1 MKTSLTTLEG
11 LKRSLTVELPVD
23 IFNER
28 TEKII
33 KGLAG
38 KVRVD
43 GFRKG
48 KIPPAVLKQRFG
60 GSAKSDAATEIVGET
75 LADALTDAD
84 VSPAT
89 QPSLTNIDT
98 ENADSLIYTLE
109 FEVYPEIKV
118 NALSKLTIDQV
129 SSQVTEEDEERA
141 LQDLQ
146 DRSTEYKTVK
156 RKSKDGDR
164 LIIDFEG
171 LLDGES
177 FEGGAAEGFE
187 IVLGKGTMIEGF
199 EKGLIDVASGKTVEV
214 NATFPEDYHVENLA
228 GREAVF
234 KVKVNEIGSPI
245 ELKRDDE
252 FAKKYGEKD
261 FETMKSRMTN
271 QMKLE
276 LDSRL
281 VQQNKDTAFSALLE
295 ANDFEV
301 PEGSISSE
309 AEKLQQDM
317 ESRME
322 QQGMPSKG
330 KLPAEMFNEE
340 AARRVKLGLLI
351 NKIAT
356 DSEITAEKDLVDAK
370 LNEMSLQYGESA
382 QQMID
387 WYNTDPSRLA
397 NIESIVVE
405 DLVAKHVAEKAKV
418 TTTDKTFLEIM
429 NTQNFCILL
438 KNHHLE
444 TNLLKSQD

>member
-1 MKTSLTTLEG
+1 MKTSLNTLDG

-23 IFNER
+23 TFNDK

-33 KGLAG
+33 KSLAT
-38 KVRVD
+38 KVRID

-48 KIPPAVLKQRFG
+48 KIPANILRQRFG
-60 GSAKSDAATEIVGET
+60 ASAKSDAATEMVSET
-75 LADALTDAD
+75 LEDALKDAD
-84 VSPAT
+84 VVPAA
-89 QPSLTNIDT
+89 QPSLTNVDT
-98 ENADSLIYTLE
+98 ENSESLIYTIE

-118 NALSKLTIDQV
+118 NTLSNLKINQV
-129 SSQVTEEDEERA
+129 TSKVTEEDEERA

-146 DRSTEYKTVK
+146 DRSTEYKSVK
-156 RKSKDGDR
+156 RKSKEGDR
-164 LIIDFEG
+164 LVIDFEG
-171 LLDGES
+171 LMDGES

-187 IVLGKGTMIEGF
+187 IVLGRGTMIDGF
-199 EKGLIDVASGKTVEV
+199 EKGLIDIAPGKTVEV

-234 KVKVNEIGSPI
+234 KVKVNEVGSPI

-252 FAKKYGEKD
+252 FAKKFGEKD
-261 FETMKSRMTN
+261 FETMKTRMTS
-271 QMKLE
+271 QMKMELE
-276 LDSRL
+276 SRL

-301 PEGSISSE
+301 PEGSVSSE
-309 AEKLQQDM
+309 ALRLQQDM

-330 KLPAEMFNEE
+330 KLPVEMFNEE

-405 DLVAKHVAEKAKV
+405 DLVAKHIADEAKV
-418 TTTDKTFLEIM
+418 TSTEKNFLEIM
-429 NTQNFCILL
+429 NTQN
-438 KNHHLE
+438 
-444 TNLLKSQD
+444 

>member
-23 IFNER
+23 TFNQK

-33 KGLAG
+33 KSLAT
-38 KVRVD
+38 KVRID

-48 KIPPAVLKQRFG
+48 KIPANILRQRFG
-60 GSAKSDAATEIVGET
+60 ASAKSDAATEMVSET
-75 LADALTDAD
+75 LEDALKDAD
-84 VSPAT
+84 VVPAA
-89 QPSLTNIDT
+89 QPSLTNVDT
-98 ENADSLIYTLE
+98 ENSESLIYTIE
-109 FEVYPEIKV
+109 FEVYPEIKL
-118 NALSKLTIDQV
+118 NALSSLKIDQV
-129 SSQVTEEDEERA
+129 TSKVTEEDEERA

-146 DRSTEYKTVK
+146 DRSTEYKSVK
-156 RKSKDGDR
+156 RKSKEGDR

-171 LLDGES
+171 LMDGES
-177 FEGGAAEGFE
+177 FEGGAAEAFE
-187 IVLGKGTMIEGF
+187 IILGKGTMIDGF
-199 EKGLIDVASGKTVEV
+199 EKGLIDIAPGKNVEV

-228 GREAVF
+228 GREAIF
-234 KVKVNEIGSPI
+234 KVKVNEVGSPI

-252 FAKKYGEKD
+252 FAKKFGESD
-261 FETMKSRMTN
+261 FETMKTRMTS
-271 QMKLE
+271 QMKME

-301 PEGSISSE
+301 PEGSVSSE
-309 AEKLQQDM
+309 ALRLQQDM

-405 DLVAKHVAEKAKV
+405 DLVAKHIADEAKV
-418 TTTDKTFLEIM
+418 TSTEKNFLEIM
-429 NTQNFCILL
+429 NTQN
-438 KNHHLE
+438 
-444 TNLLKSQD
+444 

>member
-1 MKTSLTTLEG
+1 MKTSLNTLDG

-23 IFNER
+23 TFNDK

-33 KGLAG
+33 KSLAT
-38 KVRVD
+38 KVRID

-48 KIPPAVLKQRFG
+48 KIPANILRQRFG
-60 GSAKSDAATEIVGET
+60 ASAKSDAATEMVSET
-75 LADALTDAD
+75 LEDALKDAD
-84 VSPAT
+84 VVPAA
-89 QPSLTNIDT
+89 QPSLTNVDT
-98 ENADSLIYTLE
+98 ENSESLIYTIE

-118 NALSKLTIDQV
+118 NTLSSLKIDQV
-129 SSQVTEEDEERA
+129 TSKVTEEDEERA

-146 DRSTEYKTVK
+146 DRSTEYKSVK
-156 RKSKDGDR
+156 RKSKEGDR
-164 LIIDFEG
+164 LVIDFEG
-171 LLDGES
+171 LMDGES

-187 IVLGKGTMIEGF
+187 IVLGRGTMIDGF
-199 EKGLIDVASGKTVEV
+199 EKGLIDIAPGKTVEV

-234 KVKVNEIGSPI
+234 KVKVNEVGSPI

-252 FAKKYGEKD
+252 FAKKFGEKD
-261 FETMKSRMTN
+261 FETMKTRMTS
-271 QMKLE
+271 QMKMELE
-276 LDSRL
+276 SRL

-301 PEGSISSE
+301 PEGSVSSD
-309 AEKLQQDM
+309 ALRLQQDM

-330 KLPAEMFNEE
+330 KLPVEMFNEE

-405 DLVAKHVAEKAKV
+405 DLVAKHIADEAKV
-418 TTTDKTFLEIM
+418 TSTEKNFLEIM
-429 NTQNFCILL
+429 NTQN
-438 KNHHLE
+438 
-444 TNLLKSQD
+444 

>member
-1 MKTSLTTLEG
+1 MKTSLNTLDG

-23 IFNER
+23 TFNDK

-33 KGLAG
+33 KSLAT
-38 KVRVD
+38 KVRID

-48 KIPPAVLKQRFG
+48 KIPANILRQRFG
-60 GSAKSDAATEIVGET
+60 ASAKSDAATEMVSET
-75 LADALTDAD
+75 LEDALKDAD
-84 VSPAT
+84 VVPAA
-89 QPSLTNIDT
+89 QPSLTNVDT
-98 ENADSLIYTLE
+98 ENSESLIYTIE

-118 NALSKLTIDQV
+118 NTLSSLKIDQV
-129 SSQVTEEDEERA
+129 TSKVTEEDEERA

-146 DRSTEYKTVK
+146 DRSTEYKSVK
-156 RKSKDGDR
+156 RKSKEGDR
-164 LIIDFEG
+164 LVIDFEG
-171 LLDGES
+171 LMDGES

-187 IVLGKGTMIEGF
+187 IVLGRGTMIDGF
-199 EKGLIDVASGKTVEV
+199 EKGLIDIAPGKTVEV

-234 KVKVNEIGSPI
+234 KVKVNEVGSPI

-252 FAKKYGEKD
+252 FAKKFGEKD
-261 FETMKSRMTN
+261 FETMKIRMTS
-271 QMKLE
+271 QMKMELE
-276 LDSRL
+276 SRL

-301 PEGSISSE
+301 PEGSVSSE
-309 AEKLQQDM
+309 ALRLQQDM

-330 KLPAEMFNEE
+330 KLPVEMFNEE

-405 DLVAKHVAEKAKV
+405 DLVAKHIADEAKV
-418 TTTDKTFLEIM
+418 TSTEKNFLEIM
-429 NTQNFCILL
+429 NTQN
-438 KNHHLE
+438 
-444 TNLLKSQD
+444 

>member
-23 IFNER
+23 TFNQK

-33 KGLAG
+33 QSLGA

-48 KIPPAVLKQRFG
+48 KVPANILRQRFG
-60 GSAKSDAATEIVGET
+60 ASAKSDAATEIVSET
-75 LADALTDAD
+75 LEDALKDAD
-84 VSPAT
+84 VSPAA

-98 ENADSLIYTLE
+98 ENSQNLIYTLE
-109 FEVYPEIKV
+109 FEVYPEIKL
-118 NALSKLTIDQV
+118 NSLSSLKIDQV
-129 SSQVTEEDEERA
+129 ASKVTEEDEERA

-146 DRSTEYKTVK
+146 ARSTEYKSVK

-171 LLDGES
+171 LMDGES

-187 IVLGKGTMIEGF
+187 IILGRGAMIEGF
-199 EKGLIDVASGKTVEV
+199 EKGLIDVAPGKTVEV

-228 GREAVF
+228 GREALF
-234 KVKVNEIGSPI
+234 KVKINEVGSPI

-252 FAKKYGEKD
+252 FAKKFGEKD
-261 FETMKSRMTN
+261 FESMKSRMSS

-301 PEGSISSE
+301 PEGSVSSE
-309 AEKLQQDM
+309 ALRLQQDM

-405 DLVAKHVAEKAKV
+405 DLVAKHIAEKAKV
-418 TTTDKTFLEIM
+418 TSTDKTFLEIM
-429 NTQNFCILL
+429 NTQN
-438 KNHHLE
+438 
-444 TNLLKSQD
+444 

>member
-11 LKRSLTVELPVD
+11 LKRSLKVELPVET
-23 IFNER
+23 FNQK
-28 TEKII
+28 TEQII
-33 KGLAG
+33 KGLAT
-38 KVRVD
+38 KVRID

-48 KIPPAVLKQRFG
+48 KIPANILRQRFG
-60 GSAKSDAATEIVGET
+60 ASAKSDAATEMVSET
-75 LADALTDAD
+75 LEDALKDAE
-84 VSPAT
+84 VVPAA

-98 ENADSLIYTLE
+98 ENSESLIYTIE
-109 FEVYPEIKV
+109 FEVYPEIKL
-118 NALSKLTIDQV
+118 NSLSSLKIEQV
-129 SSQVTEEDEERA
+129 TSKVTEEDEERA

-146 DRSTEYKTVK
+146 DRSTEYKSVK
-156 RKSKDGDR
+156 RKSKEGDR
-164 LIIDFEG
+164 LVIDFEG
-171 LLDGES
+171 LMDGEP

-187 IVLGKGTMIEGF
+187 IILGRGAMIEGF
-199 EKGLIDVASGKTVEV
+199 EQGLIDVASGKNVEV
-214 NATFPEDYHVENLA
+214 NAAFPEDYHVENLA

-234 KVKVNEIGSPI
+234 KVKVNEVGSPI

-252 FAKKYGEKD
+252 FAKKFGEKD
-261 FETMKSRMTN
+261 FETMKSRMSS

-301 PEGSISSE
+301 PEGSVSSE
-309 AEKLQQDM
+309 ALRLQQDM

-340 AARRVKLGLLI
+340 ATRRVKLGLLI

-370 LNEMSLQYGESA
+370 LKEISLQYGESA

-405 DLVAKHVAEKAKV
+405 DLVAKHIADKAKV
-418 TTTDKTFLEIM
+418 TSTEKNFLEIM
-429 NTQNFCILL
+429 NTQN
-438 KNHHLE
+438 
-444 TNLLKSQD
+444 

>member
-370 LNEMSLQYGESA
+370 LNEMSLQYGESE
-382 QQMID
+382 QQMIG

-429 NTQNFCILL
+429 NTQN
-438 KNHHLE
+438 
-444 TNLLKSQD
+444 

>member
-23 IFNER
+23 TFNQK

-33 KGLAG
+33 QSLGA

-48 KIPPAVLKQRFG
+48 KVPANILRQRFG
-60 GSAKSDAATEIVGET
+60 ASAKSDAATEMVSET
-75 LADALTDAD
+75 LEDALKDAD
-84 VSPAT
+84 VSPAA

-98 ENADSLIYTLE
+98 ENSQNLIYTLE
-109 FEVYPEIKV
+109 FEVYPEIKL
-118 NALSKLTIDQV
+118 NSLSSLKIDQV
-129 SSQVTEEDEERA
+129 ASKVTEEDEERA

-146 DRSTEYKTVK
+146 ARSTEYKSVK

-171 LLDGES
+171 LMDGES

-187 IVLGKGTMIEGF
+187 IILGRGAMIEGF
-199 EKGLIDVASGKTVEV
+199 EKGLIDVAPGKTVEV

-228 GREAVF
+228 GREALF
-234 KVKVNEIGSPI
+234 KVKINEVGSPI

-252 FAKKYGEKD
+252 FAKKFGEKD
-261 FETMKSRMTN
+261 FESMKSRMSS

-295 ANDFEV
+295 ANDFDV
-301 PEGSISSE
+301 PEGSVSSE
-309 AEKLQQDM
+309 ALRLQQDM

-322 QQGMPSKG
+322 QQGIPSKG

-405 DLVAKHVAEKAKV
+405 DLVAKHIAEKAKV
-418 TTTDKTFLEIM
+418 TSTDKTFLEIM
-429 NTQNFCILL
+429 NTQN
-438 KNHHLE
+438 
-444 TNLLKSQD
+444 

>member
-1 MKTSLTTLEG
+1 MKTSLTKLEG
-11 LKRSLTVELPVD
+11 LKRSLTVELPID
-23 IFNER
+23 TFNQK

-33 KGLAG
+33 KSLAS
-38 KVRVD
+38 KVRID

-48 KIPPAVLKQRFG
+48 KIPAAILRQRVG
-60 GSAKSDAATEIVGET
+60 GSAKSDAANEIVTET
-75 LADALTDAD
+75 LAEALTDVDA
-84 VSPAT
+84 SPAA
-89 QPSLTNIDT
+89 QPSLVNVDT
-98 ENADSLIYTLE
+98 ENSEKFIYTIE

-118 NALSKLTIDQV
+118 ASLSNLKMDQV
-129 SSQVTEEDEERA
+129 DSKVTEEDEERA

-156 RKSKDGDR
+156 RKSKEGDR

-187 IVLGKGTMIEGF
+187 IVLGRGTMIEGF
-199 EKGLIDVASGKTVEV
+199 EKGLIDIAPEKTVEV
-214 NATFPEDYHVENLA
+214 TATFPEDYHVENLA

-234 KVKVNEIGSPI
+234 KVTINEVGEPT
-245 ELKRDDE
+245 EVKRDDE
-252 FAKKYGEKD
+252 FAKKFGEKD
-261 FETMKSRMTN
+261 FETMKSRMTK
-271 QMKLE
+271 QMQVELE
-276 LDSRL
+276 SRL
-281 VQQNKDTAFSALLE
+281 VQQNKDTAFTALLD

-301 PEGSISSE
+301 PEGSISTESL
-309 AEKLQQDM
+309 KLQQDM

-330 KLPAEMFNEE
+330 KLPAEMFQEE

-356 DSEITAEKDLVDAK
+356 DGEIKAEKDQVDAK
-370 LNEMSLQYGESA
+370 LNEMALQYGESA

-387 WYNTDPSRLA
+387 WYNTEPSRLA

-405 DLVAKHVAEKAKV
+405 DMVAKHVAEQAKV
-418 TTTDKTFLEIM
+418 TMTDKTFLEIM
-429 NTQNFCILL
+429 SPQN
-438 KNHHLE
+438 
-444 TNLLKSQD
+444 

>member
-23 IFNER
+23 TFNQK

-33 KGLAG
+33 MSLAS
-38 KVRVD
+38 KVRID

-48 KIPPAVLKQRFG
+48 KIPANILRQRFG
-60 GSAKSDAATEIVGET
+60 ASAKSDAATEMVSET
-75 LADALTDAD
+75 LEDALKD
-84 VSPAT
+84 VDLVPAA
-89 QPSLTNIDT
+89 QPSLTNVDT
-98 ENADSLIYTLE
+98 ENSESLVYTIE
-109 FEVYPEIKV
+109 FEVYPEIKL
-118 NALSKLTIDQV
+118 NSLSKLKIDQV
-129 SSQVTEEDEERA
+129 TSKVTKEDEERA

-146 DRSTEYKTVK
+146 DRSTEYKSVK
-156 RKSKDGDR
+156 RKSKEGDR

-171 LLDGES
+171 LMDGES

-187 IVLGKGTMIEGF
+187 IILGRGTMIEGF
-199 EKGLIDVASGKTVEV
+199 EKGLIDIAPGKAVEV

-234 KVKVNEIGSPI
+234 KVKVNEVGSPI
-245 ELKRDDE
+245 ELKRDDD
-252 FAKKYGEKD
+252 FAKKFGEKD
-261 FETMKSRMTN
+261 FETMKSRMN
-271 QMKLE
+271 SQMKIE

-281 VQQNKDTAFSALLE
+281 IQQNKDTAFSALLE

-309 AEKLQQDM
+309 ASRLQQDM

-356 DSEITAEKDLVDAK
+356 DSEITADKDLVDAK

-382 QQMID
+382 QQMVD

-397 NIESIVVE
+397 SIESIVVE
-405 DLVAKHVAEKAKV
+405 DLVAKHIANEAKV
-418 TTTDKTFLEIM
+418 TSTDRNFLEIM
-429 NTQNFCILL
+429 NTQN
-438 KNHHLE
+438 
-444 TNLLKSQD
+444 

>member
-11 LKRSLTVELPVD
+11 LKRSLKVELPVET
-23 IFNER
+23 FNQK
-28 TEKII
+28 TEQII
-33 KGLAG
+33 KGLAT
-38 KVRVD
+38 KVRID

-48 KIPPAVLKQRFG
+48 KIPANILRQRFG
-60 GSAKSDAATEIVGET
+60 ASAKSDAATEMVSET
-75 LADALTDAD
+75 LEDALKDAD
-84 VSPAT
+84 IVPAA

-98 ENADSLIYTLE
+98 ENSESLIYTIE
-109 FEVYPEIKV
+109 FEVYPEIKL
-118 NALSKLTIDQV
+118 NSLSSLKIEQV
-129 SSQVTEEDEERA
+129 TSKVTEEDEERA

-146 DRSTEYKTVK
+146 DRSTEYKSVK
-156 RKSKDGDR
+156 RKSKEGDR
-164 LIIDFEG
+164 LVIDFEG
-171 LLDGES
+171 LMDGEP

-187 IVLGKGTMIEGF
+187 IILGRGAMIEGF
-199 EKGLIDVASGKTVEV
+199 EQGLIDVASGKNVEV
-214 NATFPEDYHVENLA
+214 NAAFPEDYHVENLA

-234 KVKVNEIGSPI
+234 KIKVNEVGSPI

-252 FAKKYGEKD
+252 FAKKFGEKD
-261 FETMKSRMTN
+261 FETMKSRMSS

-301 PEGSISSE
+301 PEGSVSSE
-309 AEKLQQDM
+309 ALRLQQDM

-340 AARRVKLGLLI
+340 ATRRVKLGLLI

-370 LNEMSLQYGESA
+370 LKEISLQYGESA

-405 DLVAKHVAEKAKV
+405 DLVAKHIADKAKV
-418 TTTDKTFLEIM
+418 TSTEKNFLEIM
-429 NTQNFCILL
+429 NTQN
-438 KNHHLE
+438 
-444 TNLLKSQD
+444 

>member
-23 IFNER
+23 TFNQK
-28 TEKII
+28 TEKNIQS
-33 KGLAG
+33 LAT
-38 KVRVD
+38 KVRID

-48 KIPPAVLKQRFG
+48 KVPANILRQRFG
-60 GSAKSDAATEIVGET
+60 ASAKSDAATEMVSET
-75 LADALTDAD
+75 LEEALKDANI
-84 VSPAT
+84 SPAA

-98 ENADSLIYTLE
+98 ENSESLIYTIE
-109 FEVYPEIKV
+109 FEVYPEIKI
-118 NALSKLTIDQV
+118 NSLSKLKIDQV
-129 SSQVTEEDEERA
+129 TSKVTEEDEERA

-146 DRSTEYKTVK
+146 DRSTEYKSVK

-171 LLDGES
+171 LIDGES

-187 IVLGKGTMIEGF
+187 IILGRGAMIEGF
-199 EKGLIDVASGKTVEV
+199 EQSLVDIAPGKNVEV

-234 KVKVNEIGSPI
+234 KVKVNEVGSPI
-245 ELKRDDE
+245 GVKRDDD
-252 FAKKYGEKD
+252 FANKFGEKD

-281 VQQNKDTAFSALLE
+281 VQQNKNTAFSALLE

-301 PEGSISSE
+301 PEGSVSSE
-309 AEKLQQDM
+309 AHRLQQDM

-330 KLPAEMFNEE
+330 KLPAEMFQEE

-370 LNEMSLQYGESA
+370 LSEMSLQYGESA

-397 NIESIVVE
+397 SIESIVVE
-405 DLVAKHVAEKAKV
+405 DLVAKHIAEQAKV
-418 TTTDKTFLEIM
+418 TSTEKTFLEIM
-429 NTQNFCILL
+429 NTQN
-438 KNHHLE
+438 
-444 TNLLKSQD
+444 

>member
-11 LKRSLTVELPVD
+11 LKRSLKVELPVD
-23 IFNER
+23 TFNQK

-33 KGLAG
+33 KSLAT
-38 KVRVD
+38 KVRID

-48 KIPPAVLKQRFG
+48 KIPANILRQRFG
-60 GSAKSDAATEIVGET
+60 ASAKSDAATEMVSET
-75 LADALTDAD
+75 LEDALKDAD
-84 VSPAT
+84 VVPAA
-89 QPSLTNIDT
+89 QPSLTNVDT
-98 ENADSLIYTLE
+98 ENSESLIYTIE
-109 FEVYPEIKV
+109 FEVYPEIKL
-118 NALSKLTIDQV
+118 NALSSLKIDQV
-129 SSQVTEEDEERA
+129 TSKVTEEDEERA

-146 DRSTEYKTVK
+146 DRSTEYKSVK
-156 RKSKDGDR
+156 RKSKEGDR

-171 LLDGES
+171 LMDGES
-177 FEGGAAEGFE
+177 FEGGAAEAFE
-187 IVLGKGTMIEGF
+187 IILGRGTMIDGF
-199 EKGLIDVASGKTVEV
+199 EKGLIDIAPGKNVEV

-228 GREAVF
+228 GREAIF
-234 KVKVNEIGSPI
+234 KVKVNEVGSPI

-252 FAKKYGEKD
+252 FAKKFGESD
-261 FETMKSRMTN
+261 FETMKTRMTS
-271 QMKLE
+271 QMKME

-301 PEGSISSE
+301 PKGSVSSE
-309 AEKLQQDM
+309 ALRLQQDM

-405 DLVAKHVAEKAKV
+405 DLVAKHIADEAKV
-418 TTTDKTFLEIM
+418 TSTEKNFLEIM
-429 NTQNFCILL
+429 NTQN
-438 KNHHLE
+438 
-444 TNLLKSQD
+444 

>member
-11 LKRSLTVELPVD
+11 LKRSLKVELPVET
-23 IFNER
+23 FNQK
-28 TEKII
+28 TEQII
-33 KGLAG
+33 KGLAT
-38 KVRVD
+38 KVRID

-48 KIPPAVLKQRFG
+48 KIPANILRQRFG
-60 GSAKSDAATEIVGET
+60 ASAKSDAATEMVSET
-75 LADALTDAD
+75 LEDALKDAD
-84 VSPAT
+84 VVPAA

-98 ENADSLIYTLE
+98 QNSESLIYTIE
-109 FEVYPEIKV
+109 FEVYPEIKL
-118 NALSKLTIDQV
+118 NSLSSLKIEQV
-129 SSQVTEEDEERA
+129 TSKVTEEDEERA

-146 DRSTEYKTVK
+146 DRSTEYKSVK
-156 RKSKDGDR
+156 RKSKEGDR

-171 LLDGES
+171 LMDGEP

-187 IVLGKGTMIEGF
+187 IILGRGAMIEGF
-199 EKGLIDVASGKTVEV
+199 EQGLIDVASGKNVEV
-214 NATFPEDYHVENLA
+214 NAAFPEDYHVENLA

-234 KVKVNEIGSPI
+234 KVKVNEVGSPI
-245 ELKRDDE
+245 ELKRDNE
-252 FAKKYGEKD
+252 FAKKFGEKD
-261 FETMKSRMTN
+261 FETMKSRMSS

-301 PEGSISSE
+301 PEGSVSSE
-309 AEKLQQDM
+309 ALRLQQDM

-340 AARRVKLGLLI
+340 ATRRVKLGLLI

-370 LNEMSLQYGESA
+370 LKEISLQYGESA

-405 DLVAKHVAEKAKV
+405 DLVAKHIADKAKV
-418 TTTDKTFLEIM
+418 TSTEKNFLEIM
-429 NTQNFCILL
+429 NTQN
-438 KNHHLE
+438 
-444 TNLLKSQD
+444 

>member
-234 KVKVNEIGSPI
+234 KVKVNEIGSAI

-429 NTQNFCILL
+429 NTQN
-438 KNHHLE
+438 
-444 TNLLKSQD
+444 

>member
-23 IFNER
+23 TFNQK

-33 KGLAG
+33 KSLAT
-38 KVRVD
+38 KVRID

-48 KIPPAVLKQRFG
+48 KIPANILRQRFG
-60 GSAKSDAATEIVGET
+60 ASAKSDAATEMVSET
-75 LADALTDAD
+75 LEDALKDAD
-84 VSPAT
+84 VVPAA
-89 QPSLTNIDT
+89 QPSLTNVDT
-98 ENADSLIYTLE
+98 ENSESLIYTIE
-109 FEVYPEIKV
+109 FEVYPEIKL
-118 NALSKLTIDQV
+118 NALSSLKIDQV
-129 SSQVTEEDEERA
+129 TSKVTEEDEERA

-146 DRSTEYKTVK
+146 DRSTEYKSVK
-156 RKSKDGDR
+156 RKSKEGDR

-171 LLDGES
+171 LMDGES
-177 FEGGAAEGFE
+177 FEGGAAEAFE
-187 IVLGKGTMIEGF
+187 IILGRGTMIDGF
-199 EKGLIDVASGKTVEV
+199 EKGLIDIAPGKNVEV

-228 GREAVF
+228 GREAIF
-234 KVKVNEIGSPI
+234 KIKVNEVGSPI

-252 FAKKYGEKD
+252 FAKKFGESD
-261 FETMKSRMTN
+261 FETMKTRMTS
-271 QMKLE
+271 QMKME

-301 PEGSISSE
+301 PEGSVSSE
-309 AEKLQQDM
+309 ALRLQQDM

-405 DLVAKHVAEKAKV
+405 DLVAKHIADEAKV
-418 TTTDKTFLEIM
+418 TSTEKNFLEIM
-429 NTQNFCILL
+429 NTQN
-438 KNHHLE
+438 
-444 TNLLKSQD
+444 

>member
-11 LKRSLTVELPVD
+11 LKRSLKVELPVET
-23 IFNER
+23 FNQK
-28 TEKII
+28 TEQII
-33 KGLAG
+33 KGLAT
-38 KVRVD
+38 KVRID

-48 KIPPAVLKQRFG
+48 KIPANILRQRFG
-60 GSAKSDAATEIVGET
+60 ASAKSDAATEMVSET
-75 LADALTDAD
+75 LEDALKDAD
-84 VSPAT
+84 VVPAA

-98 ENADSLIYTLE
+98 ENSESLIYTIE
-109 FEVYPEIKV
+109 FEVYPEIKL
-118 NALSKLTIDQV
+118 NSLSSLKIEQV
-129 SSQVTEEDEERA
+129 TSKVTEEDEERA

-146 DRSTEYKTVK
+146 DRSTEYKSVK
-156 RKSKDGDR
+156 RKSKEGDR
-164 LIIDFEG
+164 LVIDFEG
-171 LLDGES
+171 LIDGEP

-187 IVLGKGTMIEGF
+187 IILGRGAMIEGF
-199 EKGLIDVASGKTVEV
+199 EQGLIDVASGKNVEV
-214 NATFPEDYHVENLA
+214 NAAFPEDYHVENLA

-234 KVKVNEIGSPI
+234 KVKVNEVGSPI

-252 FAKKYGEKD
+252 FAKKFGEKD
-261 FETMKSRMTN
+261 FETMKSRMSS

-301 PEGSISSE
+301 PEGSVSSE
-309 AEKLQQDM
+309 ALRLQQDM

-340 AARRVKLGLLI
+340 ATRRVKLGLLI

-370 LNEMSLQYGESA
+370 LKEMSLQYGESA

-405 DLVAKHVAEKAKV
+405 DLVAKHIADKAKV
-418 TTTDKTFLEIM
+418 TSTEKNFLEIM
-429 NTQNFCILL
+429 NTQN
-438 KNHHLE
+438 
-444 TNLLKSQD
+444 

>member
-11 LKRSLTVELPVD
+11 LKRSLKVELPVET
-23 IFNER
+23 FNQK
-28 TEKII
+28 TEQII
-33 KGLAG
+33 KGLAT
-38 KVRVD
+38 KVRID

-48 KIPPAVLKQRFG
+48 KIPANILRQRFG
-60 GSAKSDAATEIVGET
+60 ASAKSDAATEMVSET
-75 LADALTDAD
+75 LEDALKDAD
-84 VSPAT
+84 VVPAA

-98 ENADSLIYTLE
+98 ENSESLIYTIE
-109 FEVYPEIKV
+109 FEVYPEIKI
-118 NALSKLTIDQV
+118 NSLSSLKIEQV
-129 SSQVTEEDEERA
+129 TSKVTEEDEERA

-146 DRSTEYKTVK
+146 DRSTEYKSVK
-156 RKSKDGDR
+156 RKSKEGDR
-164 LIIDFEG
+164 LVIDFEG
-171 LLDGES
+171 LIDGEP

-187 IVLGKGTMIEGF
+187 IILGRGAMIEGF
-199 EKGLIDVASGKTVEV
+199 EQGLIDVASGKNVEV
-214 NATFPEDYHVENLA
+214 NAAFPEDYHVENLA
-228 GREAVF
+228 GRDAVF
-234 KVKVNEIGSPI
+234 KVKVNEVGSPI

-252 FAKKYGEKD
+252 FAKKFGEKD
-261 FETMKSRMTN
+261 FETMKSRMSS

-301 PEGSISSE
+301 PEGSVSSE
-309 AEKLQQDM
+309 ALRLQQDM

-340 AARRVKLGLLI
+340 ATRRVKLGLLI

-370 LNEMSLQYGESA
+370 LKEISLQYGESA

-405 DLVAKHVAEKAKV
+405 DLVAKHIADKAKV
-418 TTTDKTFLEIM
+418 TSTEKNFLEIM
-429 NTQNFCILL
+429 NTQN
-438 KNHHLE
+438 
-444 TNLLKSQD
+444 

>member
-23 IFNER
+23 TFNQK

-33 KGLAG
+33 KSLAT
-38 KVRVD
+38 KVRID

-48 KIPPAVLKQRFG
+48 KIPANILRQRFG
-60 GSAKSDAATEIVGET
+60 ASAKSDAATEMVSET
-75 LADALTDAD
+75 LEDALKD
-84 VSPAT
+84 VDIVPAA
-89 QPSLTNIDT
+89 QPSLTNVDT
-98 ENADSLIYTLE
+98 ENSKSLVYTIE
-109 FEVYPEIKV
+109 FEVYPEIKL
-118 NALSKLTIDQV
+118 NSLSKLKIDQV
-129 SSQVTEEDEERA
+129 TSKVTKEDEERA

-146 DRSTEYKTVK
+146 DRSTEYKSVK
-156 RKSKDGDR
+156 RKSKEGDR

-171 LLDGES
+171 LMDGES

-187 IVLGKGTMIEGF
+187 IILGRGTMIEGF
-199 EKGLIDVASGKTVEV
+199 EKGLIDIAPGKNVEV
-214 NATFPEDYHVENLA
+214 NAAFPEDYHVENLA

-234 KVKVNEIGSPI
+234 KVKVNEVGSPI
-245 ELKRDDE
+245 ELKRDDD
-252 FAKKYGEKD
+252 FAKKFGEKD
-261 FETMKSRMTN
+261 FETMKSRMTS
-271 QMKLE
+271 QMKIE

-281 VQQNKDTAFSALLE
+281 IQQNKDTAFSALLE

-309 AEKLQQDM
+309 ASRLQQDM

-356 DSEITAEKDLVDAK
+356 DSEITADKDLVDAK

-382 QQMID
+382 QQMVD

-397 NIESIVVE
+397 SIESIVVE
-405 DLVAKHVAEKAKV
+405 DLVAKHIANEAKV
-418 TTTDKTFLEIM
+418 TLTDRNFLEIM
-429 NTQNFCILL
+429 NTQN
-438 KNHHLE
+438 
-444 TNLLKSQD
+444 

>member
-1 MKTSLTTLEG
+1 MKTSLTKLEG

-23 IFNER
+23 TFNQKI
-28 TEKII
+28 EKII
-33 KGLAG
+33 NSLAS

-48 KIPPAVLKQRFG
+48 KIPAAILRQRFG
-60 GSAKSDAATEIVGET
+60 ASAKSDAATEIVTET
-75 LADALTDAD
+75 LAEALTDAD
-84 VSPAT
+84 VSPAA
-89 QPSLTNIDT
+89 QPSLTNVDT
-98 ENADSLIYTLE
+98 NNSESLIYTIE

-118 NALSKLTIDQV
+118 GSLKSLKIDQV
-129 SSQVTEEDEERA
+129 SSKVTEEDEERS

-146 DRSTEYKTVK
+146 DRSTEYKPVK
-156 RKSKDGDR
+156 RKSKEGDR

-199 EKGLIDVASGKTVEV
+199 EKGLVDVTPEKTLEV

-228 GREAVF
+228 GREAIF
-234 KVKVNEIGSPI
+234 KVTVNEVASPT
-245 ELKRDDE
+245 EVKRDDE
-252 FAKKYGEKD
+252 FAKKFGEKD
-261 FETMKSRMTN
+261 FETMKSRMTK
-271 QMKLE
+271 QMKVELE
-276 LDSRL
+276 SRL

-301 PEGSISSE
+301 PEGSISDESLR
-309 AEKLQQDM
+309 LQQDM

-330 KLPAEMFNEE
+330 KLPAEMFQEE

-351 NKIAT
+351 NKIAA
-356 DSEITAEKDLVDAK
+356 DSEIKSEKEQVDAK
-370 LNEMSLQYGESA
+370 LNEMALQYGESA

-405 DLVAKHVAEKAKV
+405 DMVAKHVAEKAKV
-418 TTTDKTFLEIM
+418 KVTEKTFLEIM
-429 NTQNFCILL
+429 STQN
-438 KNHHLE
+438 
-444 TNLLKSQD
+444 

>member
-23 IFNER
+23 TFNQK
-28 TEKII
+28 TEKNIQS
-33 KGLAG
+33 LAT
-38 KVRVD
+38 KVRID

-48 KIPPAVLKQRFG
+48 KVPANILRQRFG
-60 GSAKSDAATEIVGET
+60 ASAKSDAATEMVSET
-75 LADALTDAD
+75 LEEALKDANI
-84 VSPAT
+84 SPAA

-98 ENADSLIYTLE
+98 ENSESLIYTIE
-109 FEVYPEIKV
+109 FEVYPEIKI
-118 NALSKLTIDQV
+118 NSLSKLKIDQV
-129 SSQVTEEDEERA
+129 TSKVTEEDEERA

-146 DRSTEYKTVK
+146 DRSTEYKSVK

-171 LLDGES
+171 LIDGES

-187 IVLGKGTMIEGF
+187 IILGRGAMIEGF
-199 EKGLIDVASGKTVEV
+199 EQSLVDIAPGKNVEV

-234 KVKVNEIGSPI
+234 KVKVNEVGSPI
-245 ELKRDDE
+245 GVKRDDD
-252 FAKKYGEKD
+252 FAKKFGEKD

-281 VQQNKDTAFSALLE
+281 VQQNKNTAFSALLE

-301 PEGSISSE
+301 PEGSVSSE
-309 AEKLQQDM
+309 AHRLQQDM

-330 KLPAEMFNEE
+330 KLPAEMFQEE

-370 LNEMSLQYGESA
+370 LSEMSLQYGESA

-397 NIESIVVE
+397 SIESIVVE
-405 DLVAKHVAEKAKV
+405 DLVAKHIAEQAKV
-418 TTTDKTFLEIM
+418 TSTEKTFLEIM
-429 NTQNFCILL
+429 NTQN
-438 KNHHLE
+438 
-444 TNLLKSQD
+444 

>member
-252 FAKKYGEKD
+252 FAKKYGDKD

-429 NTQNFCILL
+429 NTQN
-438 KNHHLE
+438 
-444 TNLLKSQD
+444 

>member
-11 LKRSLTVELPVD
+11 LKRSLKVELPVET
-23 IFNER
+23 FNQK
-28 TEKII
+28 TEQII
-33 KGLAG
+33 KGLAT
-38 KVRVD
+38 KVRID

-48 KIPPAVLKQRFG
+48 KIPANILRQRFG
-60 GSAKSDAATEIVGET
+60 ASAKSDAATEMVSET
-75 LADALTDAD
+75 LEDALKDAD
-84 VSPAT
+84 VVPAA

-98 ENADSLIYTLE
+98 ENSESLIYTIE
-109 FEVYPEIKV
+109 FEVYPEIKL
-118 NALSKLTIDQV
+118 NSLSSLKIEQV
-129 SSQVTEEDEERA
+129 TSKVTEEDEERA

-146 DRSTEYKTVK
+146 DRSTEYKSVK
-156 RKSKDGDR
+156 RKSKEGDR
-164 LIIDFEG
+164 LVIDFEG
-171 LLDGES
+171 LMDGEP

-187 IVLGKGTMIEGF
+187 IILGRGAMIEGF
-199 EKGLIDVASGKTVEV
+199 EQGLIDVASGKNVEV
-214 NATFPEDYHVENLA
+214 NAAFPEDYHVENLA

-234 KVKVNEIGSPI
+234 KVKVNEVGSPI
-245 ELKRDDE
+245 ELKRDNE
-252 FAKKYGEKD
+252 FAKKFGEKD
-261 FETMKSRMTN
+261 FETMKSRMSS

-295 ANDFEV
+295 ANNFEV
-301 PEGSISSE
+301 PEGSVSSE
-309 AEKLQQDM
+309 ALRLQQDM

-340 AARRVKLGLLI
+340 ATRRVKLGLLI

-370 LNEMSLQYGESA
+370 LKEMSLQYGESA

-405 DLVAKHVAEKAKV
+405 DSVAKHIADKAKV
-418 TTTDKTFLEIM
+418 TSTEKNFLEIM
-429 NTQNFCILL
+429 NTQN
-438 KNHHLE
+438 
-444 TNLLKSQD
+444 

>member
-1 MKTSLTTLEG
+1 M
-11 LKRSLTVELPVD
+11 
-23 IFNER
+23 
-28 TEKII
+28 
-33 KGLAG
+33 
-38 KVRVD
+38 
-43 GFRKG
+43 
-48 KIPPAVLKQRFG
+48 
-60 GSAKSDAATEIVGET
+60 
-75 LADALTDAD
+75 ADALTDAD

-429 NTQNFCILL
+429 NTQN
-438 KNHHLE
+438 
-444 TNLLKSQD
+444 

>member
-1 MKTSLTTLEG
+1 MKTSLTTIEG
-11 LKRSLTVELPVD
+11 LKRSLKVELPVET
-23 IFNER
+23 FNQK
-28 TEKII
+28 TEQII
-33 KGLAG
+33 KGLAT
-38 KVRVD
+38 KVRID

-48 KIPPAVLKQRFG
+48 KIPANILRQRFG
-60 GSAKSDAATEIVGET
+60 ASAKSDAATEMVSET
-75 LADALTDAD
+75 LEDALKDAD
-84 VSPAT
+84 VVPAA
-89 QPSLTNIDT
+89 QPSLTNINT
-98 ENADSLIYTLE
+98 ENSESLIYTIE
-109 FEVYPEIKV
+109 FEVYPEIKL
-118 NALSKLTIDQV
+118 NSLSSLKIEQV
-129 SSQVTEEDEERA
+129 TSKVTEEDEERA

-146 DRSTEYKTVK
+146 DRSTEYKSVK
-156 RKSKDGDR
+156 RKSKEGDR
-164 LIIDFEG
+164 LVIDFEG
-171 LLDGES
+171 LMDGEP

-187 IVLGKGTMIEGF
+187 IILGRGAMIEGF
-199 EKGLIDVASGKTVEV
+199 EQGLIDVASGKNVEV
-214 NATFPEDYHVENLA
+214 NAAFPEDYHVENLA
-228 GREAVF
+228 GREALF
-234 KVKVNEIGSPI
+234 KVKVNEVGSPI

-252 FAKKYGEKD
+252 FAKKFGEKD
-261 FETMKSRMTN
+261 FETMKSRMSS

-301 PEGSISSE
+301 PEGSVSSE
-309 AEKLQQDM
+309 ALRLQQDM

-340 AARRVKLGLLI
+340 ATRRVKLGLLI

-370 LNEMSLQYGESA
+370 LKEISLQYGESA

-405 DLVAKHVAEKAKV
+405 DLVAKHIADKAKV
-418 TTTDKTFLEIM
+418 TSTEKNFLEIM
-429 NTQNFCILL
+429 NTQN
-438 KNHHLE
+438 
-444 TNLLKSQD
+444 

>member
-118 NALSKLTIDQV
+118 KALSKLTIDQV
-129 SSQVTEEDEERA
+129 SSKVTEEDEERA

-429 NTQNFCILL
+429 NTQN
-438 KNHHLE
+438 
-444 TNLLKSQD
+444 

>member
-252 FAKKYGEKD
+252 FAKKYGEID

-429 NTQNFCILL
+429 NTQN
-438 KNHHLE
+438 
-444 TNLLKSQD
+444 

>member
-1 MKTSLTTLEG
+1 MKTSLNTLDG

-23 IFNER
+23 TFNDK

-33 KGLAG
+33 KSLAT
-38 KVRVD
+38 KVRID

-48 KIPPAVLKQRFG
+48 KIPANILRQRFG
-60 GSAKSDAATEIVGET
+60 ASAKSDAATEMVSET
-75 LADALTDAD
+75 LEDALKDAD
-84 VSPAT
+84 VVPAA
-89 QPSLTNIDT
+89 QPSLTNVDT
-98 ENADSLIYTLE
+98 ENSESLIYTIE

-118 NALSKLTIDQV
+118 NTLSSLKIDQV
-129 SSQVTEEDEERA
+129 TSKVTEEDEERA

-146 DRSTEYKTVK
+146 DRSTEYKSVK
-156 RKSKDGDR
+156 RKSKEGDR
-164 LIIDFEG
+164 LVIDFEG
-171 LLDGES
+171 LMDGES

-187 IVLGKGTMIEGF
+187 IVLGRGTMIDGF
-199 EKGLIDVASGKTVEV
+199 EKGLIDIAPGKTVEV

-234 KVKVNEIGSPI
+234 KVKVNEVGSPI

-252 FAKKYGEKD
+252 FAKKFGEKD
-261 FETMKSRMTN
+261 FETMKTRMTS
-271 QMKLE
+271 QMKMELE
-276 LDSRL
+276 SRL

-301 PEGSISSE
+301 PEGSVSSE
-309 AEKLQQDM
+309 ALRLQQDM

-330 KLPAEMFNEE
+330 KLPVEMFNEE

-382 QQMID
+382 QQMVD

-405 DLVAKHVAEKAKV
+405 DLVAKHIADEAKV
-418 TTTDKTFLEIM
+418 TSTEKNFLEIM
-429 NTQNFCILL
+429 NTQN
-438 KNHHLE
+438 
-444 TNLLKSQD
+444 

>member
-118 NALSKLTIDQV
+118 NALSKLKIHQV

-429 NTQNFCILL
+429 NTQN
-438 KNHHLE
+438 
-444 TNLLKSQD
+444 